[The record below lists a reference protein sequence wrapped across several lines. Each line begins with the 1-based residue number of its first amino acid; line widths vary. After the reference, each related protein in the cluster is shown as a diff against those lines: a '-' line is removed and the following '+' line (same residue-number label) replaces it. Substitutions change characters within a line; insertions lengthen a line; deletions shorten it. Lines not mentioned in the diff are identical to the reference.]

1 MYGGF
6 LLEQLDLCVAGCC
19 GGESLII
26 NHPHCI
32 FTAWICLLFP
42 MWKSNN
48 LIDFTMLTCF
58 EVGQL

>member
-48 LIDFTMLTCF
+48 LI
-58 EVGQL
+58 